1 MINTQS
7 ILKQYVSEQI
17 RFDNY
22 ENIPLTTKRIKECN
36 SGITNSMIFDELMNL
51 ENGNII
57 QIKQAAR
64 SNKLFNNRKNWIKRK
79 QSICRYVI
87 DILKPEYFEKTSVS
101 EDNWAIKAFV
111 DTENWNFVLQFNGI
125 EEKVYIDLKNAKD
138 HQKTLLMKFWE
149 YAQNNPNQGFYCDKD
164 AGFFAKPASSISA
177 FFERFCKDLKKY
189 FIQYKDGQV
198 IFTPTVYPDVLR
210 ASQDNKF
217 VLFEGTDIRQTYKC
231 GFSEDNKFL
240 GWRKN

>member
-101 EDNWAIKAFV
+101 EDINR
-111 DTENWNFVLQFNGI
+111 
-125 EEKVYIDLKNAKD
+125 
-138 HQKTLLMKFWE
+138 
-149 YAQNNPNQGFYCDKD
+149 YA
-164 AGFFAKPASSISA
+164 
-177 FFERFCKDLKKY
+177 
-189 FIQYKDGQV
+189 
-198 IFTPTVYPDVLR
+198 
-210 ASQDNKF
+210 
-217 VLFEGTDIRQTYKC
+217 GT
-231 GFSEDNKFL
+231 
-240 GWRKN
+240 